1 MQYVFERDALPQRA
15 LAGPLDHGAVG
26 HRIAE
31 RHPEFNDVRARTN
44 GRERH
49 LARGGEIRIAARKVR
64 HQSGPMLEVQRHVR
78 CPNHPMARSS
88 DFAMSFSFSVKIPM
102 SLSPRPEMLTTTTSF
117 FFIRGARLM
126 HSATAC
132 ADSSAGMIPS
142 IRASKLQASRASS
155 SVADTYSARP
165 VSRSQA
171 CSGPTPG

>member
-1 MQYVFERDALPQRA
+1 MQDVFQRDALPQRT
-15 LAGPLDHGAVG
+15 LAGPLDHRAVG
-26 HRIAE
+26 HWIAE
-31 RHPEFNDVRARTN
+31 RHAEFDDVRARTN

-49 LARGGEIRIAARKVR
+49 LARGLEVGIAARKVR
-64 HQSGPMLEVQRHVR
+64 HQPGPMLEVQRHVR
-78 CPNHPMARSS
+78 CPDHLMARSP
-88 DFAMSFSFSVKIPM
+88 DFAMSFSFSVKMPM

-142 IRASKLQASRASS
+142 MRASKRQASSASS
-155 SVADTYSARP
+155 SDADTYSARP